1 VQPYNWHWFRIYGTG
16 ETLNNGTHEVDVCRW
31 ALGVDYPNRIT
42 SSGGRYHFK
51 DDWQFYDTL
60 VTSFEYD
67 DKMISWEGKCC
78 EGMKIY
84 NRDRGSTIMG
94 TNGSV
99 LVDRD
104 GYEIYDLRGKKT
116 SEFKLGTETSSSDLT
131 GRDSMT
137 DAHFANFIAA
147 IKKGESLNA
156 SVSVGNVAVTMLQ
169 LSNVAWEVN
178 RELHLDTANGKI
190 QNDAEAMKQWGREY
204 EKGWAPHL

>member
-1 VQPYNWHWFRIYGTG
+1 
-16 ETLNNGTHEVDVCRW
+16 
-31 ALGVDYPNRIT
+31 
-42 SSGGRYHFK
+42 
-51 DDWQFYDTL
+51 
-60 VTSFEYD
+60 
-67 DKMISWEGKCC
+67 MISWEGKCC